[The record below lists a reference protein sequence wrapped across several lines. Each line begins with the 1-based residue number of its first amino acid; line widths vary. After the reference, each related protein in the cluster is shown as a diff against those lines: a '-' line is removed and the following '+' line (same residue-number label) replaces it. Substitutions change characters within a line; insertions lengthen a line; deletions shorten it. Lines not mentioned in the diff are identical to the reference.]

1 MDIYTIVDMA
11 NLYGLSRYKYIEY
24 LPEHCP
30 SAEITDEELS
40 KLAPWNKDVQKACMK
55 SSR

>member
-24 LPEHCP
+24 LPEHCT

-40 KLAPWNKDVQKACMK
+40 ELAPWNKDVQKACMK